1 MYWQNTIQQLS
12 CSMLITSFWWT
23 KSEKQLKDFMNELN
37 YKRLSIK
44 FDCKQIEFI
53 DQQNKLQTTV
63 FRIPSDRHNFVN
75 AKLEHSLKKS
85 IPYS

>member
-63 FRIPSDRHNFVN
+63 FRIPSDSHNFIN
-75 AKLEHSLKKS
+75 AKSEHS
-85 IPYS
+85 